1 MKSMRCFGVL
11 VFTLVF
17 FLFSL
22 APVYADTKY
31 VTAGYVKGTQADR
44 SYLDEHGFLYAYQS
58 QPVPFKSIK
67 VSWKVLE
74 GDAIYIDW
82 TNVDG
87 SFIGHTPINTVG
99 QLEGSAT
106 IYPPSG
112 NCYQSI
118 IGINTLFSTSDG
130 TRIFWYNIAENMNGD
145 KTIFSDPNTS
155 DYVPPPKPEATN
167 RDIVDAIENQTG
179 ELGNQLGEIAGNLE
193 SQLGQVSSGLSN
205 VSNGINQVNNK
216 LNEVNSNLVEMKNHL
231 NNISSQLY
239 TISNQLNT
247 MQNTL
252 NSIDNNLRQ
261 LKDYIMTPRQADPI
275 HTNGLNPVPYFDPTP
290 PPIDDPAPAPYVY
303 DKPIPEMPGMID
315 SPGPLP
321 RNPDPM
327 AMEHDDPLSKDEP
340 VNLEEPYESD
350 DPYTKDSPLS
360 PEEPL
365 QRQDP
370 NMDTPL
376 PVDPFNMDTPLPM
389 DGFNPEQP
397 ITREE
402 PLAPS
407 GGYTP
412 DAPLLPEAPITPQNP
427 VGP

>member
-1 MKSMRCFGVL
+1 MKVKRSLSALIFM
-11 VFTLVF
+11 LVF
-17 FLFSL
+17 FHYSV
-22 APVYADTKY
+22 APVPVYAANGYIKETSGMTREIDDWLYSNTGQPPSPFKY
-31 VTAGYVKGTQADR
+31 V
-44 SYLDEHGFLYAYQS
+44 
-58 QPVPFKSIK
+58 K
-67 VSWKVLE
+67 VWWKLLE
-74 GDAIYIDW
+74 GDSIGIRW
-82 TNVDG
+82 RTNNSEESQVG
-87 SFIGHTPINTVG
+87 YTPVG
-99 QLEGSAT
+99 TEGKLEGSAI
-106 IYPPSG
+106 IYPPG
-112 NCYQSI
+112 NNCYSSQLEMFT
-118 IGINTLFSTSDG
+118 GVADG
-130 TRIFWYNIAENMNGD
+130 VRFFGYEIVENMQG
-145 KTIFSDPNTS
+145 KITSFPKPNTS

-167 RDIVDAIENQTG
+167 RDIVEAIENQTD
-179 ELGNQLGEIAGNLE
+179 ELGGKLDDIGGNLE
-193 SQLGQVSSGLSN
+193 SQLGNISSGLNN
-205 VSNGINQVNNK
+205 VSNGINQVNSK
-216 LNEVNSNLVEMKNHL
+216 LDGVNSRLDDIKGQL
-231 NNISSQLY
+231 STISGQLS
-239 TISNQLNT
+239 TISNQLT
-247 MQNTL
+247 AMQNTL

-303 DKPIPEMPGMID
+303 DKPIPEMPGFID

-350 DPYTKDSPLS
+350 DPYTKDSSLS

-370 NMDTPL
+370 NMDIPL
-376 PVDPFNMDTPLPM
+376 PVDPFNMDTPLPI

-412 DAPLLPEAPITPQNP
+412 EAPLLPEAPITPQNP